1 MLMLILMIITM
12 MTMLMISRTVNTPE
26 MLDKSYPSICARS
39 DKSSLCLNLICTLV
53 WSGISYKYSYKF
65 HCSPIKDNCDIAEKV
80 FQMSM
85 MLMLMI
91 LMTLNVE
98 GLILNKMAD
107 KQDDA

>member
-53 WSGISYKYSYKF
+53 WSGISYKF
-65 HCSPIKDNCDIAEKV
+65 HCSPIKDIAEKD

>member
-39 DKSSLCLNLICTLV
+39 DKSSLCLNLICILV
-53 WSGISYKYSYKF
+53 WSGIIYKYSYKF

-85 MLMLMI
+85 MLMI